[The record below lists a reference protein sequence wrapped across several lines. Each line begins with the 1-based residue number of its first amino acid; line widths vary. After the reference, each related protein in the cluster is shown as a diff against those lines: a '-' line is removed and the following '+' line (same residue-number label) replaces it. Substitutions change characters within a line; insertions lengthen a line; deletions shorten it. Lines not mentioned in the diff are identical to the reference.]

1 MPRGERASREERW
14 NSLRDVWATILLF
27 FLVIGGIYGGFVT
40 ITEAAG
46 LGVLG
51 ALY

>member
-1 MPRGERASREERW
+1 MPRGERASHEERW